1 GIGMSPSTLAKAK
14 EPFFSTKAGVHLGLG
29 LTNCME
35 LVKTMAGKFKITSTP
50 DVGTTVRISYA
61 LDS

>member
-1 GIGMSPSTLAKAK
+1 
-14 EPFFSTKAGVHLGLG
+14 
-29 LTNCME
+29 ME